1 MPVVRYF
8 VFAGGLLLL
17 LLFAA
22 DHYFPP
28 ISEASSVA
36 EVDRSIIRIAS
47 SRALPEKIVFDVS
60 RSPMTAPPAIV
71 AADDELSPRGASSQ
85 DALAMMSPDRPAK
98 TRPVSTGAERTGA
111 ERPARHPHAHAVRS
125 RAAHRTVE
133 RRMAFDHRDFFGGW

>member
-8 VFAGGLLLL
+8 FFAGGVLLL

-36 EVDRSIIRIAS
+36 EVDRSVIRIAS

-60 RSPMTAPPAIV
+60 RVPAPPVIV
-71 AADDELSPRGASSQ
+71 AAVHDEQSPGEASSQ
-85 DALAMMSPDRPAK
+85 DALAMMPPARPAL
-98 TRPVSTGAERTGA
+98 TRPVSPGAERTGA
-111 ERPARHPHAHAVRS
+111 ERPARHQHAHSVRS
-125 RAAHRTVE
+125 RAHRTVE
-133 RRMAFDHRDFFGGW
+133 RRMAFDHREFFGGW